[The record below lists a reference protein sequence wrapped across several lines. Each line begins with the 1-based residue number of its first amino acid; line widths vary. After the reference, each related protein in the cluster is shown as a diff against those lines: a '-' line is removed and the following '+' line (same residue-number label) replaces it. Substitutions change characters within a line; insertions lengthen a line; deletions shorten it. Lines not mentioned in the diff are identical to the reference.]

1 MADTPWKT
9 NDWFVSE
16 WNYADEVTKDFKFA
30 KNVKIH
36 DITLRDGEQQ
46 TGIIMTL
53 DDKIRIAEWVLD
65 YYQDYS
71 RDLCDDCLNLTTSPA
86 RGMRGGSYRSGS
98 IQGLLVA
105 YRSYS
110 KDPSTSDGS
119 TGFRCA
125 RDLSL

>member
-1 MADTPWKT
+1 MANTPWKT

-53 DDKIRIAEWVLD
+53 DDKIRIAEGLAEAGVH
-65 YYQDYS
+65 
-71 RDLCDDCLNLTTSPA
+71 RIEACMPIVSP
-86 RGMRGGSYRSGS
+86 
-98 IQGLLVA
+98 
-105 YRSYS
+105 
-110 KDPSTSDGS
+110 SDAEAIK
-119 TGFRCA
+119 TIV
-125 RDLSL
+125 